1 LGQSLTESTRQGEP
15 AGAGGVPT
23 RERYGLILGLIL
35 IGYVFDAAAG
45 SRVIVVVDAV
55 LFLSLL
61 LVALWSP
68 GIPHRLRRIGIAACF
83 ALLVVIGVLALNP
96 APEATGVAFL
106 LLAATQLLALLAILA
121 RIAQHDHVGIQTVMG
136 AVAGYAL
143 IAFMMGALYHGLDL
157 IDDGDFLNGVVAVG
171 DYTYFSIV
179 TLTTVGYGDIT
190 AASDLAKRL
199 VAVEAFMGQIFL
211 ITLVARLV
219 SLWGQ
224 PVRGRRS
231 S

>member
-1 LGQSLTESTRQGEP
+1 
-15 AGAGGVPT
+15 
-23 RERYGLILGLIL
+23 
-35 IGYVFDAAAG
+35 
-45 SRVIVVVDAV
+45 
-55 LFLSLL
+55 
-61 LVALWSP
+61 
-68 GIPHRLRRIGIAACF
+68 
-83 ALLVVIGVLALNP
+83 
-96 APEATGVAFL
+96 
-106 LLAATQLLALLAILA
+106 
-121 RIAQHDHVGIQTVMG
+121 
-136 AVAGYAL
+136 
-143 IAFMMGALYHGLDL
+143 L